1 MKRKGDK
8 KVKDTG
14 AFAPQIIKDEL
25 SGLIEIIK
33 ADRKLMLVS
42 FSVYILAE
50 NRRFR
55 N

>member
-33 ADRKLMLVS
+33 ADR
-42 FSVYILAE
+42 E
-50 NRRFR
+50 N
-55 N
+55 